1 MEHPTVLIA
10 DDHPL
15 FREALRLVVAEA
27 LGADTPT
34 FECASLD
41 EARAAVLRYPGI
53 ELALMDLN
61 MPGMDGLAGLAHLRV
76 AMPTLPIVVV
86 SADER
91 RATVDAALRAGV
103 SGFIPKSFARAEM
116 AAAVNAVLEGEVFF
130 PHTSDRDTGAPPL
143 YDPDTGDMAAR
154 LTTLTK
160 QERCI
165 LDYIVRGKSNKF
177 AAIELDIAESTVKAH
192 VSAILR
198 KLKVH
203 SRTLAVIK
211 VGSLLGVH

>member
-1 MEHPTVLIA
+1 METTVLIA

-27 LGADTPT
+27 LGPT
-34 FECASLD
+34 AITLECASLH
-41 EARAAVLRYPGI
+41 EAREQVDLHPGI

-61 MPGMDGLAGLAHLRV
+61 MPGMDGLASLR
-76 AMPTLPIVVV
+76 ARMPTLPIIVV

-91 RATVDAALRAGV
+91 HATVDAALRAGV
-103 SGFIPKSFARAEM
+103 SGFIPKSFSRADM
-116 AAAVNAVLEGEVFF
+116 AAAVNAVLDGDIFF
-130 PHTSDRDTGAPPL
+130 PATSDRNTDAPPA
-143 YDPDTGDMAAR
+143 YDPGMTDMAAR
-154 LTTLTK
+154 IATLTK

-165 LDYIVRGKSNKF
+165 LEYLIRGKSNKF
-177 AAIELDIAESTVKAH
+177 VAIELDIAESTVKAH
-192 VSAILR
+192 VSSILR

-211 VGSLLGVH
+211 AGPLLQLG